1 MISIGEMQPEPD
13 NSENSIDENIN
24 KTNENSAEVNN
35 TEINN
40 IVSDESDQPEIPLEV
55 PIKLP
60 DLRNVTQ
67 EFTKENPKEEIVE
80 IEETSVD
87 QLPED
92 SMVETVNA
100 DDINIQNT
108 EDTDHMTDIDNPVKS
123 PVSFTIPNPW
133 DDDVDESL
141 YQPSHQKYYDY
152 SDNPVVMELA
162 DQVQALEKTKQQLEH
177 DIHHLQEARERLQS
191 ELISQS
197 DAMGRLMQEALHQY
211 ETRKQVLQ
219 MDVEKLERRQ
229 ERINKEIKS
238 SFAGVSQDLAIR
250 VQGFKEYLVGS
261 LQDLAIAAEQLELTP
276 PPAPP
281 SVERKIEPLSRGA
294 ETEMRVNVSPKF
306 NETSFQ
312 QQTKQIRGLLDQ
324 YRSAPDYY
332 GPPWQLRRTFESI
345 HAERVANWFFTQGGR
360 GALKSMGSRLQ
371 NILVASAI
379 ASILKSLFGKRLRVL
394 VLANSPE
401 RLGEWRR
408 GLQDCLGLDR
418 ADFGP
423 ERGVGLFE
431 EAEVL
436 SQKADRLVKDGR
448 LPLIIVDDTEN
459 KISLAMLQYPLW
471 LAFASEPTPQAGYMD
486 NY

>member
-1 MISIGEMQPEPD
+1 MISIGEMQPEP
-13 NSENSIDENIN
+13 ENSMGEEMENQPINNTPLSDEQQEPTEEPFHIPETADMVEEW
-24 KTNENSAEVNN
+24 KKDSPAEILEPSLTNQMPDNYSVSAENSDDIQEDVNN
-35 TEINN
+35 TAIPETDN
-40 IVSDESDQPEIPLEV
+40 I
-55 PIKLP
+55 
-60 DLRNVTQ
+60 
-67 EFTKENPKEEIVE
+67 
-80 IEETSVD
+80 
-87 QLPED
+87 
-92 SMVETVNA
+92 
-100 DDINIQNT
+100 
-108 EDTDHMTDIDNPVKS
+108 IDNDNNDLQTS
-123 PVSFTIPNPW
+123 QRSTTFTIPNPW

-141 YQPSHQKYYDY
+141 YQPSHQEYYDY

-162 DQVQALEKTKQQLEH
+162 DQVQALEKTKQQLEN

-211 ETRKQVLQ
+211 ENRKQVLQ

-281 SVERKIEPLSRGA
+281 SVERKIEPLPRGA

-471 LAFASEPTPQAGYMD
+471 LAFASEPTPQPGYMD